1 MADKQNTIGQ
11 AYIQVMPST
20 EGIKGKLANIFDK
33 DAEEGGKNGGSSF
46 GKAFLTTA
54 TKLIATIGVAKIFS
68 SAISEGGAV
77 EQSFG
82 GLETMFK
89 GSYDKIVKYA
99 NESWRSV
106 GVSANEYAEQ
116 VTSFSASLIKSLG
129 GNTDKAVEYAN
140 KAMMDMSD
148 NANKFGTDISAIQS
162 AYQGFAKQ
170 NYTMLDNL
178 KLGYG
183 GTKSEMLR
191 LIKDSGVLGKA
202 TKDLTLK
209 NFDEKVSFDTIIQAI
224 NITQQRMGV
233 TGTTMKEASETL
245 QGSLGE
251 IKASWTNLL
260 GAVSGTTEALNITDA
275 VQGLITG
282 LTDYAKNIIP
292 VITNILQ
299 TLPTALIDI
308 ITSLVPVFVE
318 QAPLLIGGLID
329 GLDQTLPMLID
340 EAPKIIT
347 SLIVGLAPMIPKI
360 IESGANLVAKIV
372 VGLVSNL
379 PKVVEWVKTLGK
391 SIIDGLKGV
400 DWVSLGKNMIDGV
413 VKGLKNFGSAIK
425 DMLLSLA
432 KQSFN
437 AVKSFFGI
445 HSPSKLMADQIGK
458 YIPLGMAVGIEAN
471 ADSVIESMEDI
482 GSMVLETA
490 DLGIVKPI
498 YNGDLMTGYPTGSVG
513 GISINV
519 YGAEGQSAREIAEE
533 VSDILMTEINKNRMV
548 FA

>member
-33 DAEEGGKNGGSSF
+33 DAEEGGKNGGTSF
-46 GKAFLTTA
+46 GKAFLSTA
-54 TKLIATIGVAKIFS
+54 TKLLATIGIAKIFS

-89 GSYDKIVKYA
+89 GSYDKIVQYA

-106 GVSANEYAEQ
+106 GISANEYAEQ
-116 VTSFSASLIKSLG
+116 VTSFSASLLQSLDG
-129 GNTDKAVEYAN
+129 DTDKAVESAN
-140 KAMMDMSD
+140 RALMDMSD
-148 NANKFGTDISAIQS
+148 NANKFGTNMASIQS
-162 AYQGFAKQ
+162 AYQGFSKQ

-183 GTKSEMLR
+183 GTKTEMER
-191 LIKDSGVLGKA
+191 LLKDAQKITGIKYDISNLSDVYDA
-202 TKDLTLK
+202 IH
-209 NFDEKVSFDTIIQAI
+209 VIQEE
-224 NITQQRMGV
+224 MGV
-233 TGTTMKEASETL
+233 TGTTMLEASETL
-245 QGSLGE
+245 EGSMNE

-347 SLIVGLAPMIPKI
+347 SIIVGLAPLIPKI

-400 DWVSLGKNMIDGV
+400 DWLTLGKNVIDGI

-432 KQSFN
+432 KSAFN
-437 AVKSFFGI
+437 SVKNFFGI

-471 ADSVIESMEDI
+471 AESVIESMEDI

-519 YGAEGQSAREIAEE
+519 YGAEGQSVREIAEE